1 MVGANYTGG
10 RGNAVKARSKDTA
23 GRLQRGHFSKQRLGI
38 LTEALRSRRTDHQSL
53 SRPCAGT
60 DHPNLTAN
68 HRSGSLISP
77 SGYSACT
84 PAATIHDISLGHAR
98 RDLARKQLLL
108 RQSTRQD
115 SHLHRN
121 DDALFSSLPQPDPP
135 GVTCMESMT
144 LIGKEEPGQPALLPE
159 TTPTVGQPCATS
171 PPRTGPALRPT
182 SLPDKQPTL
191 VPETPSR
198 KSKILD
204 LIDSSDRE
212 RSSSDLLGLPH
223 CLSSMYHLMNH
234 SAPHYCCTSSST

>member
-10 RGNAVKARSKDTA
+10 RSNAAKARSKDTA

-53 SRPCAGT
+53 SRPCAAT

-77 SGYSACT
+77 SGYSPCT
-84 PAATIHDISLGHAR
+84 PAATIHDISLGHAK

-108 RQSTRQD
+108 RQSAQQV

-121 DDALFSSLPQPDPP
+121 DEALFSPFPHPEQSHSDLPAAIS
-135 GVTCMESMT
+135 ESST
-144 LIGKEEPGQPALLPE
+144 LTGKEEPDPASSPPAILPA
-159 TTPTVGQPCATS
+159 TTSPVGQPCVT
-171 PPRTGPALRPT
+171 PPLHPEPALRPGP
-182 SLPDKQPTL
+182 LPENQPTP

-204 LIDSSDRE
+204 LIDSDRE
-212 RSSSDLLGLPH
+212 HPSSDFLGPPH
-223 CLSSMYHLMNH
+223 CLPLTYH
-234 SAPHYCCTSSST
+234 P

>member
-53 SRPCAGT
+53 SRPYAGT

-135 GVTCMESMT
+135 GVTCMESTT